1 MDHYPLPT
9 DTQHVQIESRQY
21 KLGIDLGEGIPRITM
36 LVAALFAAVW
46 WTLLFIVLGVPIL
59 AYVFFYIAPPGALTF
74 FAVRKDRGGRYAYVT
89 VVDRFRYLK
98 RRHRPIIP
106 LPGHPHPTT
115 AARRWWANLLPAHRN
130 KARIIRAEFRIVDI
144 DKVKGTTK

>member
-36 LVAALFAAVW
+36 LVGGLFAAVW
-46 WTLLFIVLGVPIL
+46 WALLFFLGVPIL
-59 AYVFFYIAPPGALTF
+59 AYVFFYLAPPGALTF
-74 FAVRKDRGGRYAYVT
+74 FAIRKDRGGRYAYVT
-89 VVDRFRYLK
+89 VVDRIRYLK

-106 LPGHPHPTT
+106 LPGHPAPSN
-115 AARRWWANLLPAHRN
+115 AAHRFLTDHTRAHRN
-130 KARIIRAEFRIVDI
+130 RPRVIRAQFHIIDI
-144 DKVKGTTK
+144 DQVKGAKK